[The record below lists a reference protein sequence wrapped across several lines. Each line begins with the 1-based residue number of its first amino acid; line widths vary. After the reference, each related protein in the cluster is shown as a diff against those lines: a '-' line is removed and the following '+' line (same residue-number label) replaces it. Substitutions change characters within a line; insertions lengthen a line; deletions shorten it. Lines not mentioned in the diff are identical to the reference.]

1 MPGAHQAYQSH
12 QAPQM
17 SSYQGGAA
25 GGGYREA
32 PPPAAG
38 GGGGWNGWDEAGGK
52 DDGGKDDG
60 DWRAPSSKPAG
71 AKADKAKAPGKWAG
85 WDAGDELP
93 DEVWDAD
100 WGK

>member
-1 MPGAHQAYQSH
+1 
-12 QAPQM
+12 M
-17 SSYQGGAA
+17 SSYQGGSA

-32 PPPAAG
+32 PPPA
-38 GGGGWNGWDEAGGK
+38 GGGWNGWDEPKEDQGAQK
-52 DDGGKDDG
+52 AAD
-60 DWRAPSSKPAG
+60 RG
-71 AKADKAKAPGKWAG
+71 AKGKAAGTKWAG

>member
-1 MPGAHQAYQSH
+1 MLRSGGPGAHQAYQSH
-12 QAPQM
+12 HAPQL
-17 SSYQGGAA
+17 SSYQGGSA

-32 PPPAAG
+32 PPPAAAAA
-38 GGGGWNGWDEAGGK
+38 GGGGWNGWDEA
-52 DDGGKDDG
+52 KDDG
-60 DWRAPSSKPAG
+60 DWRAPSSKPAAAG
-71 AKADKAKAPGKWAG
+71 ADKAKASGKWAG